1 MLVYEVVPH
10 QTGFMKTV
18 CSYPGTSRT
27 HKCKQ
32 NYCCHYWKDILW
44 IGTS

>member
-1 MLVYEVVPH
+1 MLVCEVVAH

-18 CSYPGTSRT
+18 WSYPGTSRT

-32 NYCCHYWKDILW
+32 NYCCHYWMDILW